1 MASLNTEIG
10 TSAIQIYTMK
20 FQLSDLLNFF
30 FFMFV
35 KVQNSH
41 LFHP

>member
-1 MASLNTEIG
+1 MASLSTEIG

-20 FQLSDLLNFF
+20 FQLSDLFNFF
-30 FFMFV
+30 FTFV
-35 KVQNSH
+35 KIQNSH